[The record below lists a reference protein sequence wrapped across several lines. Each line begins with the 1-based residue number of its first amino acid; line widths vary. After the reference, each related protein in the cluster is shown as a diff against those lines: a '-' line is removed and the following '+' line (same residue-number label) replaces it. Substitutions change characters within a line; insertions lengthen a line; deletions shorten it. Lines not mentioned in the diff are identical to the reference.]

1 MNKVIVT
8 SDSTADLDYLF
19 TERNVPMISLSVLLG
34 DREGLDGTEVK
45 PEDIYTYFDKTK
57 QTPKTAAVSID
68 RYYDFFKK
76 FTDDGYDVVH
86 FTISSDM
93 SACYSNACVAA
104 EKLGGVY
111 VVDSMNLSTGIG
123 LQVLYAQDLVAEG
136 LSAREIADKVNARR
150 GAVQASFVV
159 DTMTFLQKGGRC
171 NSVTAF
177 VASVLKIHPSIFVK
191 DGEMGVGKKYL
202 GSTSKSILRYVRD
215 TMEAF
220 LHPDKK
226 YVFVTHSSSPAETVE
241 QVKREILSVWKDANV
256 IETVAGS
263 TVTSHCGKGTL
274 GILYYND
281 GE

>member
-1 MNKVIVT
+1 MNKVIIT

-19 TERNVPMISLSVLLG
+19 AERNIPMISLSVLLG

-45 PEDIYTYFDKTK
+45 PEDIYAYFDETK

-93 SACYSNACVAA
+93 SACYNNACVAA
-104 EKLGGVY
+104 ERLGGVY
-111 VVDSMNLSTGIG
+111 VIDSENLSTGIG
-123 LQVLYAQDLVAEG
+123 MQVLYAQDLAADG
-136 LSAREIADKVNARR
+136 LSAREVADKVNARR
-150 GAVQASFVV
+150 SAVQASFVV

-171 NSVTAF
+171 GAVTAF
-177 VASVLKIHPSIFVK
+177 VASVLKIHPSIFVANGK
-191 DGEMGVGKKYL
+191 MGVGKKYL
-202 GSTSKSILRYVRD
+202 GSTSKAIVKYVRD

-220 LHPDKK
+220 PHPDKK
-226 YVFVTHSSSPAETVE
+226 YIFVTHSSAPAETVE
-241 QVKREILSVWKDANV
+241 QVKAEIRSVWKDV
-256 IETVAGS
+256 DIIETIAGS

-281 GE
+281 G